1 MGAKNPKWRV
11 RPCKRCGEK
20 PVLHIVPFFDEGL
33 PGLACG
39 FVCRKCTPTKAGL
52 FRSLVKAKK
61 FWNYANK

>member
-1 MGAKNPKWRV
+1 M
-11 RPCKRCGEK
+11 
-20 PVLHIVPFFDEGL
+20 HIVPFFDEGL